1 MMAIC
6 DIYDALCASDRPYR
20 IAATH
25 ERALD
30 ILTKMRDDCEL
41 DGLLLDIFIARR
53 VYQVLRH
60 RGRNTVP
67 PRPFL

>member
-1 MMAIC
+1 MMSIC

-30 ILTKMRDDCEL
+30 ILYKMRDAGEI
-41 DGLLLDIFIARR
+41 DGLLLEVFVARR

-60 RGRNTVP
+60 RGRSTSP
-67 PRPFL
+67 PRVST